1 MRMALGAPRTSVLR
15 MVLREAL
22 GLLVVGVVLG
32 GAALFFAVRLIQNML
47 YGVAAFDPLTL
58 AITILLL
65 VVAALSAALPPALRA
80 ASVDPMVALRAE

>member
-1 MRMALGAPRTSVLR
+1 

-22 GLLVVGVVLG
+22 GLLLAGVILG
-32 GAALFFAVRLIQNML
+32 GVALFFAVRLVQSML
-47 YGVAAFDPLTL
+47 YGVTAFDPLTL

>member
-1 MRMALGAPRTSVLR
+1 
-15 MVLREAL
+15 VLREAL
-22 GLLVVGVVLG
+22 GLLVVGAVLG
-32 GAALFFAVRLIQNML
+32 GVALFFAIGLIQSML
-47 YGVAAFDPLTL
+47 YGVTAFDPLTL